1 LNRII
6 ISQRFLYSPRREL
19 ELLEII
25 NWKGI
30 VESLLFA
37 AGDEGLSLK
46 QMSAV
51 LEVEEHEAFQIL
63 EELKEEYELNAAR
76 GIVIVQLAGTYQLA
90 TKKENSPYLKK
101 LVDSPGASYLSQAA
115 LETLAIIAY
124 KQPITRTE
132 IEEIRGVKT
141 ERPLQTLTARALI
154 KEMGRAEGPGRAYLY
169 GTTKEFLDYFGL
181 KSINDLPPLPEK
193 ADEEHGQG
201 EADLFF
207 EKFQE
212 NLDS

>member
-1 LNRII
+1 M
-6 ISQRFLYSPRREL
+6 EVV
-19 ELLEII
+19 

-37 AGDEGLSLK
+37 AGDEGLSIK
-46 QMSAV
+46 QISQV
-51 LEVEEHEAFQIL
+51 LEIEEAYAGEILLQLTEDYEADQ
-63 EELKEEYELNAAR
+63 NR
-76 GIVIVQLAGTYQLA
+76 GITVVQFAGNYQLA
-90 TKKENSPYLKK
+90 TKKENSTYLKK
-101 LVDSPGASYLSQAA
+101 LVESPTTTTLSQAA

-124 KQPITRTE
+124 KQPITRAE

-141 ERPLQTLTARALI
+141 ERPIHTLVGKVLI
-154 KEMGRAEGPGRAYLY
+154 KEVGRAEGTGRAILY

-181 KSINDLPPLPEK
+181 RSIEELPPLPEK
-193 ADEEHGQG
+193 VDEEYIQE

-212 NLDS
+212 TLDT